1 MRQAHGMTAPARRPA
16 LLTAVVVAFALA
28 LSACGSDDSGKD
40 GAATFK
46 TDYQAQSAKLKAI
59 GNDLA
64 TAINGASGMTDTEVA
79 KTFGALA
86 DRAHA
91 TADDLKDLEPT
102 DEAKATLTKLENA
115 VEKAAG
121 DLDTITAAA
130 RTQNPD
136 AAKTAAA
143 ALVAASAPIRDARG
157 ALDKL
162 VAK

>member
-1 MRQAHGMTAPARRPA
+1 MLDRARRTRILA
-16 LLTAVVVAFALA
+16 AAAVSLTLA

-40 GAATFK
+40 SGASFK
-46 TDYQAQSAKLKAI
+46 QDYQAESVKLK
-59 GNDLA
+59 GVGEDLA
-64 TAINGASGMTDTEVA
+64 TAINGASGMTDVQVA
-79 KTFGALA
+79 KTFGGLA

-91 TADDLKDLEPT
+91 SADRLKDLEPT

-130 RTQNPD
+130 RTANPD

-143 ALVAASAPIRDARG
+143 ALVAASAPIRDAR
-157 ALDKL
+157 AELDKL
-162 VAK
+162 VGK